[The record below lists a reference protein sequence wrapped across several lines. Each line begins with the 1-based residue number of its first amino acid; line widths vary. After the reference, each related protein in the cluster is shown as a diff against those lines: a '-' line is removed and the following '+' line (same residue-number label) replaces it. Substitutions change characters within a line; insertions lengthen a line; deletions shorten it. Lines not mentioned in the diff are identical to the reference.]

1 MLFGT
6 LFVRSFFA
14 SAQLSQPDSAQ
25 QLQQVEVRA
34 FEQNRKLTEIPAA
47 VSLINKAQLSRF
59 SPASI
64 LPALNSQ
71 PGIRME
77 ERSPGSYRLNIRG
90 SSLRSPFGVRNIK
103 IYFNEIPYTTP
114 GGDSYF
120 NQLGFYNFQSVE
132 IIKGPGS
139 SLYGAGTGGVLLIR
153 SDESNFKPGLQLDAM
168 AGSFNSSNIN
178 LQARV
183 GQPNQQHTIQY
194 QTQHSDGYRDQTKM
208 DRRVFSWSLR
218 AKMGEKGTLSTH
230 FLYSD
235 LFYETPGGLNKT
247 EFLSNPKAARPR
259 VGATPGAAEAKAA
272 LSQKTFLAGISYSY
286 TFNEQ
291 WRQTSTVYG
300 AFTQLRNPGI
310 FNYSRTTEP
319 HTGGRT
325 VWQFKQKAF
334 TAHLGAEFQQGFT
347 NAKAYKNVGGQ
358 PDSLRSDDDVSN
370 RIGTLF
376 AQGVLSLG
384 KGWLLSGGASITQL
398 KISVTRLSAL
408 PVTTKERRYSNEIA
422 PRLALLK
429 KIREEVS
436 VYASVSK
443 GFSPPTNS
451 EVLPSSGIISTD
463 LEAEKGIS
471 YEIGS
476 RGNLHNGKFYYDINL
491 FSYQLKNAIVVRRDN
506 AGRDYFV
513 NAGSTKQKGI
523 ETQAGYILPSS
534 SHKIFGF
541 SRVWASHTFYDFT
554 YNEFIK
560 GSTDFSGKKLPS
572 VPKHTLVAGLD
583 LSLRMG
589 LYSNMTYSYND
600 PIPLNDAN
608 TDVSNAVH
616 LISARVGWKKEWQQ
630 QIKLDLF
637 VVGENLSDT
646 HYSLGFDLNA
656 NGGRYYNTAAGRAFF
671 GGISLAYLLGK
682 K

>member
-47 VSLINKAQLSRF
+47 VSLINKAQFSRF

-168 AGSFNSSNIN
+168 AGSFKSSNIN

-183 GQPNQQHTIQY
+183 GQTNQQHTIQY

-247 EFLSNPKAARPR
+247 EFLANPKAARPR

-436 VYASVSK
+436 VYASISK

-506 AGRDYFV
+506 VGRDYFV

-589 LYSNMTYSYND
+589 LYSNITYSYND

-608 TDVSNAVH
+608 TDLSNAVH

-630 QIKLDLF
+630 RIKLDLF